1 MRAMFG
7 LVLVAGVGLAGAAV
21 YMAKGYIS
29 KTESALQKELAIKAQ
44 TGGLVEVYVV
54 TKTVD
59 YGDPITKEDVQKSY
73 LPKNTL
79 PEATFGDIALLFPED
94 NSEPRYVLRPMEKF
108 EPILAIKVTEPGEQ
122 AGLTG
127 ALEKGMRA
135 FAIKVEAAD
144 FLQPGDRVDIY
155 WTGATESSTGEITR
169 LIESTMKIIA
179 VDRNG
184 KSQSSD
190 GSIQNRTMTVAA
202 TSLPALPGKGPC
214 TRKSCATKGQVPV
227 GTTSVTQWATL
238 IAAKKTAVGKRVT
251 GKCKISKAK
260 KPKGKA
266 KGKGKKAG
274 YTCKLRLSKGTW
286 TITTQA
292 KAGSVVVA
300 QTVVTR
306 KVK

>member
-54 TKTVD
+54 KKAVD
-59 YGDPITKEDVQKSY
+59 YGDPLTKDDVQKSY

-79 PEATFGDIALLFPED
+79 PDATFGDIAVLFPED
-94 NSEPRYVLRPMEKF
+94 STEPRYVLRPMEKF
-108 EPILAIKVTEPGEQ
+108 EPILAVKVTEPGEQ

-127 ALEKGMRA
+127 SLERGMRA

-155 WTGATESSTGEITR
+155 WTGSTESSTGDITR

-184 KSQSSD
+184 KSASSD

-202 TSLPALPGKGPC
+202 SPEQVARLAQAQATGRLVMSLVGVGDDTEIGKIEVDTGSMLGITEAAAPVEVEAEKVCTIRTRKGGEVVEIPIPC
-214 TRKSCATKGQVPV
+214 TN
-227 GTTSVTQWATL
+227 
-238 IAAKKTAVGKRVT
+238 
-251 GKCKISKAK
+251 
-260 KPKGKA
+260 
-266 KGKGKKAG
+266 
-274 YTCKLRLSKGTW
+274 
-286 TITTQA
+286 
-292 KAGSVVVA
+292 
-300 QTVVTR
+300 
-306 KVK
+306 

>member
-29 KTESALQKELAIKAQ
+29 KTETALQKELAIKAQ

-54 TKTVD
+54 KKSVD
-59 YGDPITKEDVQKSY
+59 YGDPLTKDDVQKSY

-79 PEATFGDIALLFPED
+79 PEATFGDIAMLFPED
-94 NSEPRYVLRPMEKF
+94 NSEPRYVLRPMEQF
-108 EPILAIKVTEPGEQ
+108 EPILAVKVTEPGEQ

-202 TSLPALPGKGPC
+202 TPEQVARLAQAQATGRLVMSLVGVGDDTETGKIEVDTGSMLGITEAAAPVAIEAEKVCTIRTRKGADVVEIPIPC
-214 TRKSCATKGQVPV
+214 TN
-227 GTTSVTQWATL
+227 
-238 IAAKKTAVGKRVT
+238 
-251 GKCKISKAK
+251 
-260 KPKGKA
+260 
-266 KGKGKKAG
+266 
-274 YTCKLRLSKGTW
+274 
-286 TITTQA
+286 
-292 KAGSVVVA
+292 
-300 QTVVTR
+300 
-306 KVK
+306 

>member
-29 KTESALQKELAIKAQ
+29 KTETALQKELAIKAQ

-54 TKTVD
+54 KKSVD
-59 YGDPITKEDVQKSY
+59 YGDPLTKDDVQKSY

-79 PEATFGDIALLFPED
+79 PEATFGDIAMLFPED

-108 EPILAIKVTEPGEQ
+108 EPILAVKVTEPGEQ

-202 TSLPALPGKGPC
+202 TPEQVARLAQAQATGRLMMSLVGVGDDTETGKIEVDTGSMLGITEAAAPVAIEAEKVC
-214 TRKSCATKGQVPV
+214 TIRTRKSAD
-227 GTTSVTQWATL
+227 
-238 IAAKKTAVGKRVT
+238 
-251 GKCKISKAK
+251 
-260 KPKGKA
+260 
-266 KGKGKKAG
+266 
-274 YTCKLRLSKGTW
+274 
-286 TITTQA
+286 
-292 KAGSVVVA
+292 VVEIPIPC
-300 QTVVTR
+300 TN
-306 KVK
+306 

>member
-29 KTESALQKELAIKAQ
+29 KTETALQKELAIKAQ

-54 TKTVD
+54 KKSVD
-59 YGDPITKEDVQKSY
+59 YGDPLTKDDVQKSY

-79 PEATFGDIALLFPED
+79 PEATFGDIAMLFPED

-155 WTGATESSTGEITR
+155 WTGATDSSTGEITR

-202 TSLPALPGKGPC
+202 TPEQVARLAQAQATGRLVMSLVGVGDDTETGKIEVDTGSMLGITEAAAPVAVEAEKVCTIRTRKGADVVEIPIPC
-214 TRKSCATKGQVPV
+214 TN
-227 GTTSVTQWATL
+227 
-238 IAAKKTAVGKRVT
+238 
-251 GKCKISKAK
+251 
-260 KPKGKA
+260 
-266 KGKGKKAG
+266 
-274 YTCKLRLSKGTW
+274 
-286 TITTQA
+286 
-292 KAGSVVVA
+292 
-300 QTVVTR
+300 
-306 KVK
+306 

>member
-29 KTESALQKELAIKAQ
+29 KTETALQKELAIKAQ

-54 TKTVD
+54 KKSVD
-59 YGDPITKEDVQKSY
+59 YGDPLTKDDVQKSY

-108 EPILAIKVTEPGEQ
+108 EPILAVKVTEPGEQ

-184 KSQSSD
+184 KSQYSD

-202 TSLPALPGKGPC
+202 TPEQVARLAQAQATGRLVMSLVGVGDDTETGKIEVDTGSMLGITEAAAPVAVEAEKVCTIRTRKGADVVEIPIPC
-214 TRKSCATKGQVPV
+214 TN
-227 GTTSVTQWATL
+227 
-238 IAAKKTAVGKRVT
+238 
-251 GKCKISKAK
+251 
-260 KPKGKA
+260 
-266 KGKGKKAG
+266 
-274 YTCKLRLSKGTW
+274 
-286 TITTQA
+286 
-292 KAGSVVVA
+292 
-300 QTVVTR
+300 
-306 KVK
+306 

>member
-29 KTESALQKELAIKAQ
+29 KTETALQKELAIKAQ

-54 TKTVD
+54 KKSVD
-59 YGDPITKEDVQKSY
+59 YGDPLTKDDVQKSY

-79 PEATFGDIALLFPED
+79 PEATFGDIAMLFPED
-94 NSEPRYVLRPMEKF
+94 STEPRYVLRPMEKF

-202 TSLPALPGKGPC
+202 TPEQVARLAQAQATGRLVMSLVGVGDDTETGKIEVDTGSMLGITEAAAPVAVEAEKVCTIRTRKGADVVEIPIPC
-214 TRKSCATKGQVPV
+214 TN
-227 GTTSVTQWATL
+227 
-238 IAAKKTAVGKRVT
+238 
-251 GKCKISKAK
+251 
-260 KPKGKA
+260 
-266 KGKGKKAG
+266 
-274 YTCKLRLSKGTW
+274 
-286 TITTQA
+286 
-292 KAGSVVVA
+292 
-300 QTVVTR
+300 
-306 KVK
+306 

>member
-29 KTESALQKELAIKAQ
+29 KTETALQKELAIKAQ

-54 TKTVD
+54 KKSVD
-59 YGDPITKEDVQKSY
+59 YGDPLTKDDVQKSY

-108 EPILAIKVTEPGEQ
+108 EPILAVKVTEPGEQ

-202 TSLPALPGKGPC
+202 TPEQVARLAQAQATGRLVMSLVGVGDDTETGKIEVDTGSMLGITEAAAPVAVEAEKVC
-214 TRKSCATKGQVPV
+214 TIRTRKSAD
-227 GTTSVTQWATL
+227 
-238 IAAKKTAVGKRVT
+238 
-251 GKCKISKAK
+251 
-260 KPKGKA
+260 
-266 KGKGKKAG
+266 
-274 YTCKLRLSKGTW
+274 
-286 TITTQA
+286 
-292 KAGSVVVA
+292 VVEIPIPC
-300 QTVVTR
+300 TN
-306 KVK
+306 

>member
-29 KTESALQKELAIKAQ
+29 KTETALQRELAIKAQ

-54 TKTVD
+54 KKAVN
-59 YGDPITKEDVQKSY
+59 YGDPLTKQDVQKSY

-79 PEATFGDIALLFPED
+79 PDNTFADIALLFPED
-94 NSEPRYVLRPMEKF
+94 STEPRYVLRQMEKF
-108 EPILAIKVTEPGEQ
+108 EPILAVKVTEPGEQ

-155 WTGATESSTGEITR
+155 WTGATSNSTGEITR

-184 KSQSSD
+184 KSQTSD

-202 TSLPALPGKGPC
+202 TPEQVARLAQAQATGRLVMSLVGVGDDTEIGKVEVDTGSMLGITAAAAPVEVQAEKVCTIRTRKGAEVVEIPVPC
-214 TRKSCATKGQVPV
+214 TN
-227 GTTSVTQWATL
+227 
-238 IAAKKTAVGKRVT
+238 
-251 GKCKISKAK
+251 
-260 KPKGKA
+260 
-266 KGKGKKAG
+266 
-274 YTCKLRLSKGTW
+274 
-286 TITTQA
+286 
-292 KAGSVVVA
+292 
-300 QTVVTR
+300 
-306 KVK
+306 

>member
-29 KTESALQKELAIKAQ
+29 KTETALQKELAIKAQ

-54 TKTVD
+54 KKSVD
-59 YGDPITKEDVQKSY
+59 YGDPLTKDDVQKSY

-79 PEATFGDIALLFPED
+79 PEATFGDIAMLFPED

-202 TSLPALPGKGPC
+202 TPEQVARLAQAQATGRLVMSLVGVGDDTETGKIEVDTGSMLGITEAAAPVAVEAEKVCTIRTRKGADVVEIPIPC
-214 TRKSCATKGQVPV
+214 TN
-227 GTTSVTQWATL
+227 
-238 IAAKKTAVGKRVT
+238 
-251 GKCKISKAK
+251 
-260 KPKGKA
+260 
-266 KGKGKKAG
+266 
-274 YTCKLRLSKGTW
+274 
-286 TITTQA
+286 
-292 KAGSVVVA
+292 
-300 QTVVTR
+300 
-306 KVK
+306 

>member
-29 KTESALQKELAIKAQ
+29 KTETALQKELAIKAQ

-54 TKTVD
+54 KKAVD
-59 YGDPITKEDVQKSY
+59 YGDPLTKDDVQKSY

-108 EPILAIKVTEPGEQ
+108 EPILAIKVTEPGER

-202 TSLPALPGKGPC
+202 TPEQVARLAQAQASGRLVMSLVGVGDDTETGKIEVDTGSMLGITEAAAPVAVEAEKVCTIRTRKGADVVEIPIPC
-214 TRKSCATKGQVPV
+214 TN
-227 GTTSVTQWATL
+227 
-238 IAAKKTAVGKRVT
+238 
-251 GKCKISKAK
+251 
-260 KPKGKA
+260 
-266 KGKGKKAG
+266 
-274 YTCKLRLSKGTW
+274 
-286 TITTQA
+286 
-292 KAGSVVVA
+292 
-300 QTVVTR
+300 
-306 KVK
+306 

>member
-29 KTESALQKELAIKAQ
+29 KTETALQKELAIKAQ

-54 TKTVD
+54 KKSVD
-59 YGDPITKEDVQKSY
+59 YGAPLTKDDVQKSY

-202 TSLPALPGKGPC
+202 TPEQVARLAQAQATGRLVMSLVGVGDDTETGKIEVDTGSMLGITEAAAPVAVEAEKVCTIRTRKGADVVEIPIPC
-214 TRKSCATKGQVPV
+214 TN
-227 GTTSVTQWATL
+227 
-238 IAAKKTAVGKRVT
+238 
-251 GKCKISKAK
+251 
-260 KPKGKA
+260 
-266 KGKGKKAG
+266 
-274 YTCKLRLSKGTW
+274 
-286 TITTQA
+286 
-292 KAGSVVVA
+292 
-300 QTVVTR
+300 
-306 KVK
+306 

>member
-29 KTESALQKELAIKAQ
+29 KTETALQKELAIKAQ

-54 TKTVD
+54 KKSVD
-59 YGDPITKEDVQKSY
+59 YGDPLTKDDVQKSY

-79 PEATFGDIALLFPED
+79 PEATFGDIAMLFPED

-108 EPILAIKVTEPGEQ
+108 EPILAVKVTEPGEQ

-202 TSLPALPGKGPC
+202 TPEQVARLAQAQATGRLMMSLVGVGDDTETGKIEVDTGSMLGITEAAAPVAIEAEKVCTIRTRKGADVVEIPIPC
-214 TRKSCATKGQVPV
+214 TN
-227 GTTSVTQWATL
+227 
-238 IAAKKTAVGKRVT
+238 
-251 GKCKISKAK
+251 
-260 KPKGKA
+260 
-266 KGKGKKAG
+266 
-274 YTCKLRLSKGTW
+274 
-286 TITTQA
+286 
-292 KAGSVVVA
+292 
-300 QTVVTR
+300 
-306 KVK
+306 

>member
-29 KTESALQKELAIKAQ
+29 KTETALQKELAIKAQ

-54 TKTVD
+54 KKSVD
-59 YGDPITKEDVQKSY
+59 YGDPLTKDDVQKSY

-79 PEATFGDIALLFPED
+79 PEATFGDIAMLFPED
-94 NSEPRYVLRPMEKF
+94 STEPRYVLRPMEKF
-108 EPILAIKVTEPGEQ
+108 EPILAVKVTEPGEQ

-202 TSLPALPGKGPC
+202 TPEQVARLAQAQATGRLVMSLVGVGDDTETGKIEVDTGSMLGITEAAAPVAVEAEKLCTIRTRKGADVVEIPIPC
-214 TRKSCATKGQVPV
+214 TN
-227 GTTSVTQWATL
+227 
-238 IAAKKTAVGKRVT
+238 
-251 GKCKISKAK
+251 
-260 KPKGKA
+260 
-266 KGKGKKAG
+266 
-274 YTCKLRLSKGTW
+274 
-286 TITTQA
+286 
-292 KAGSVVVA
+292 
-300 QTVVTR
+300 
-306 KVK
+306 

>member
-29 KTESALQKELAIKAQ
+29 KTETALQKELAIKAQ

-54 TKTVD
+54 KKSVD
-59 YGDPITKEDVQKSY
+59 YGDPLTKDDVQRSY

-202 TSLPALPGKGPC
+202 TPEQVARLAQAQATGRLVMSLVGVGDDTETGKIEVDTGSMLGITEAAAPVAVEAEKVCTIRTRKGADVVEIPIPC
-214 TRKSCATKGQVPV
+214 TN
-227 GTTSVTQWATL
+227 
-238 IAAKKTAVGKRVT
+238 
-251 GKCKISKAK
+251 
-260 KPKGKA
+260 
-266 KGKGKKAG
+266 
-274 YTCKLRLSKGTW
+274 
-286 TITTQA
+286 
-292 KAGSVVVA
+292 
-300 QTVVTR
+300 
-306 KVK
+306 

>member
-29 KTESALQKELAIKAQ
+29 KTETALQKELAIKAQ
-44 TGGLVEVYVV
+44 TGGLVEIYVV
-54 TKTVD
+54 KKSVD
-59 YGDPITKEDVQKSY
+59 YGDPLTKDDVQRSY

-202 TSLPALPGKGPC
+202 TPEQVARLAQAQATGRLVMSLVGVGDDTETGKIEVDTGSMLGITEAAAPVAVEAEKVCTIRTRKGADVVEIPIPC
-214 TRKSCATKGQVPV
+214 TN
-227 GTTSVTQWATL
+227 
-238 IAAKKTAVGKRVT
+238 
-251 GKCKISKAK
+251 
-260 KPKGKA
+260 
-266 KGKGKKAG
+266 
-274 YTCKLRLSKGTW
+274 
-286 TITTQA
+286 
-292 KAGSVVVA
+292 
-300 QTVVTR
+300 
-306 KVK
+306 

>member
-29 KTESALQKELAIKAQ
+29 KTETALQKELAIKAQ

-54 TKTVD
+54 KKSVD
-59 YGDPITKEDVQKSY
+59 YGAPLTKDDVQKSY

-79 PEATFGDIALLFPED
+79 PEATFGDIAMLFPED

-202 TSLPALPGKGPC
+202 TPEQVARLAQAQATGRLVMSLVGVGDDTETGKIEVDTGSMLGITEAAAPVAVEAEKVCTIRTRKGADVVEIPIPC
-214 TRKSCATKGQVPV
+214 TN
-227 GTTSVTQWATL
+227 
-238 IAAKKTAVGKRVT
+238 
-251 GKCKISKAK
+251 
-260 KPKGKA
+260 
-266 KGKGKKAG
+266 
-274 YTCKLRLSKGTW
+274 
-286 TITTQA
+286 
-292 KAGSVVVA
+292 
-300 QTVVTR
+300 
-306 KVK
+306 

>member
-29 KTESALQKELAIKAQ
+29 KTETALQKELAIKAQ

-54 TKTVD
+54 KKSVD
-59 YGDPITKEDVQKSY
+59 YGAPLTKDDVQKSY

-79 PEATFGDIALLFPED
+79 PEATFGDIAMLFPED
-94 NSEPRYVLRPMEKF
+94 SSEPRYVLRPMEKF

-202 TSLPALPGKGPC
+202 TPEQVARLAQAQATGRLVMSLVGVGDDTETGKIEVDTGSMLGITEAAAPVTVEAEKVCTIRTRKGADVVEIPIPC
-214 TRKSCATKGQVPV
+214 TN
-227 GTTSVTQWATL
+227 
-238 IAAKKTAVGKRVT
+238 
-251 GKCKISKAK
+251 
-260 KPKGKA
+260 
-266 KGKGKKAG
+266 
-274 YTCKLRLSKGTW
+274 
-286 TITTQA
+286 
-292 KAGSVVVA
+292 
-300 QTVVTR
+300 
-306 KVK
+306 

>member
-29 KTESALQKELAIKAQ
+29 KTETALQKELAIKAQ

-54 TKTVD
+54 KKSVD
-59 YGDPITKEDVQKSY
+59 YGDPLTKDDVQKSY

-79 PEATFGDIALLFPED
+79 PEATFGDIAILFPED

-108 EPILAIKVTEPGEQ
+108 EPILAVKVTEPGEQ

-202 TSLPALPGKGPC
+202 TPEQVARLAQAQATGRLVMSLVGVGDDTETGKIEVDTGSMLGITEAAAPVAVEAEKVCTIRTRKGADVVEIPIPC
-214 TRKSCATKGQVPV
+214 TN
-227 GTTSVTQWATL
+227 
-238 IAAKKTAVGKRVT
+238 
-251 GKCKISKAK
+251 
-260 KPKGKA
+260 
-266 KGKGKKAG
+266 
-274 YTCKLRLSKGTW
+274 
-286 TITTQA
+286 
-292 KAGSVVVA
+292 
-300 QTVVTR
+300 
-306 KVK
+306 